1 MGKTEIDLMEIKAR
15 WRVGQPGFD
24 DIVFLIDA
32 VEALRERV
40 GEVELNALVRSARC
54 GKAMEGRAIAAE
66 AEIERLRALVSW
78 IETYDPQLVN
88 AAEAKFPAPPS
99 DGARPASRLDERV

>member
-1 MGKTEIDLMEIKAR
+1 MEDPSICQKKNCGAKMKGLATISGHSR
-15 WRVGQPGFD
+15 LAPET
-24 DIVFLIDA
+24 DA
-32 VEALRERV
+32 YL
-40 GEVELNALVRSARC
+40 
-54 GKAMEGRAIAAE
+54 E

-99 DGARPASRLDERV
+99 DGARPASRQ